1 MPVIRQTLSVEI
13 PRFLDDVP
21 LFLPGTSS
29 IFLPLWLLLK
39 YFSSISVGFA
49 NSQGKGHLLEEVQQL
64 MTHAKCGLLADA
76 NVVSTCLQ
84 RMSCNGII
92 DQLIPFL
99 LRLMR
104 VVSQLTMINDK
115 TLIAVLAAIHL
126 LSAVGFA
133 SFDQDRM
140 MYTTLRAIFENIFVN
155 REVHDKE
162 RRDHVLDLINL
173 ERLKQLK
180 QFFWQQ
186 VFDRLNRNRCI
197 RHKGHLLYSITV

>member
-1 MPVIRQTLSVEI
+1 MFSARIKQSPSRSTPVIRHTLSVEI
-13 PRFLDDVP
+13 PRFLDGVP

-39 YFSSISVGFA
+39 YFSSISVGFANLQGKISVGFA

-104 VVSQLTMINDK
+104 VVGQLTMINDK

-133 SFDQDRM
+133 SFDQ
-140 MYTTLRAIFENIFVN
+140 
-155 REVHDKE
+155 
-162 RRDHVLDLINL
+162 
-173 ERLKQLK
+173 QL
-180 QFFWQQ
+180 
-186 VFDRLNRNRCI
+186 
-197 RHKGHLLYSITV
+197 

>member
-1 MPVIRQTLSVEI
+1 MPVIRQTLSAEI

-64 MTHAKCGLLADA
+64 MTHAKCSLLADA
-76 NVVSTCLQ
+76 DVVSACLQ
-84 RMSCNGII
+84 RMSSNSII
-92 DQLIPFL
+92 VQLIPFL

-104 VVSQLTMINDK
+104 VISQLTMINDK

-126 LSAVGFA
+126 LSAVDLVR
-133 SFDQDRM
+133 FDQDRV
-140 MYTTLRAIFENIFVN
+140 MYATLRAIFENIFVN
-155 REVHDKE
+155 GEVHDKE
-162 RRDHVLDLINL
+162 RRDQAI
-173 ERLKQLK
+173 
-180 QFFWQQ
+180 
-186 VFDRLNRNRCI
+186 
-197 RHKGHLLYSITV
+197 LLAAGFRQIE

>member
-1 MPVIRQTLSVEI
+1 MLRSNIFPYRQKGYLTIIKTFACHSVK
-13 PRFLDDVP
+13 RFIESQ
-21 LFLPGTSS
+21 GTSS

-49 NSQGKGHLLEEVQQL
+49 NSQGKGHLL
-64 MTHAKCGLLADA
+64 
-76 NVVSTCLQ
+76 
-84 RMSCNGII
+84 
-92 DQLIPFL
+92 
-99 LRLMR
+99 
-104 VVSQLTMINDK
+104 
-115 TLIAVLAAIHL
+115 
-126 LSAVGFA
+126 SAVGLA

-162 RRDHVLDLINL
+162 RRDQVFDLINL

-186 VFDRLNRNRCI
+186 VFDRFDRNRCI
-197 RHKGHLLYSITV
+197 RHIGHLLYSITV

>member
-126 LSAVGFA
+126 LSAVDLVR
-133 SFDQDRM
+133 FDQDRV
-140 MYTTLRAIFENIFVN
+140 MYATLRAIFENIFVN
-155 REVHDKE
+155 GEVHDKE
-162 RRDHVLDLINL
+162 RRDQAI
-173 ERLKQLK
+173 
-180 QFFWQQ
+180 
-186 VFDRLNRNRCI
+186 
-197 RHKGHLLYSITV
+197 LLAAGFRQIE